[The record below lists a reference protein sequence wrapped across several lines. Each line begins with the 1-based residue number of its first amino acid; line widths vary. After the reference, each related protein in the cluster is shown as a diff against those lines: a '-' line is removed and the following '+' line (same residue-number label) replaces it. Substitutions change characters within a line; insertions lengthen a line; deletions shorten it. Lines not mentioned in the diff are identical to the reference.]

1 MTHDLII
8 LGSGPAGCTAALYA
22 ARAGLKPLVLE
33 GSQPGGQLT
42 QTTDIENFPGL
53 EKPVNGYDL
62 VVSMRRQA
70 ERFGAV
76 FEMDEAV
83 GADFS
88 GPVKKVETMVAGT
101 LEARAVILATGAS
114 ARWLGLPAEQ
124 ALIGRGVSGCAT
136 CDGAFFRGKEVAV
149 VGGGDV
155 ACEDALFLARLCS
168 KVWLIHRRDAL
179 RASKVMADRV
189 LASAVIEPI
198 WDTVVDDVLDPAAG
212 TVTAVRPTPSF
223 SRAPSTS
230 TPAATW
236 PCATACVPLPRAS
249 SPPAM
254 SWTPTTSRPSSLPVP
269 APRPPSRPNGTS
281 SADAEGKLGGLEAW
295 CALRALGRTTKL
307 PNIQTSKLPPIV
319 LIYCCRPD
327 GPEPT
332 IRQTHDQ
339 S

>member
-149 VGGGDV
+149 IGGGDV

-168 KVWLIHRRDAL
+168 KVCLIHRRDAL

-189 LASAVIEPI
+189 LANAVIEPI

-212 TVTAVRPTPSF
+212 AVTAVRLRNVKDGSL
-223 SRAPSTS
+223 RD
-230 TPAATW
+230 
-236 PCATACVPLPRAS
+236 
-249 SPPAM
+249 
-254 SWTPTTSRPSSLPVP
+254 LPVSGLFVAIGHTP
-269 APRPPSRPNGTS
+269 NTAFLKGAVDLDPRGYVAVRDGVRTS
-281 SADAEGKLGGLEAW
+281 AEGVFAAGDVMDPDYKQAVIAAGAGAKAALEAERY
-295 CALRALGRTTKL
+295 LLG
-307 PNIQTSKLPPIV
+307 
-319 LIYCCRPD
+319 
-327 GPEPT
+327 
-332 IRQTHDQ
+332 
-339 S
+339 

>member
-212 TVTAVRPTPSF
+212 TVTAVRLRNVKDGSLRDLPISGLFVAIGHTPNTVF
-223 SRAPSTS
+223 LKGAVDLDPRGYVAVRDGVRTS
-230 TPAATW
+230 
-236 PCATACVPLPRAS
+236 
-249 SPPAM
+249 
-254 SWTPTTSRPSSLPVP
+254 
-269 APRPPSRPNGTS
+269 
-281 SADAEGKLGGLEAW
+281 AEGVFAAGDVMDPDYKQAVIAAGAGAKAALEAERY
-295 CALRALGRTTKL
+295 LLG
-307 PNIQTSKLPPIV
+307 
-319 LIYCCRPD
+319 
-327 GPEPT
+327 
-332 IRQTHDQ
+332 
-339 S
+339 

>member
-1 MTHDLII
+1 
-8 LGSGPAGCTAALYA
+8 
-22 ARAGLKPLVLE
+22 
-33 GSQPGGQLT
+33 
-42 QTTDIENFPGL
+42 
-53 EKPVNGYDL
+53 
-62 VVSMRRQA
+62 MRRQA

-149 VGGGDV
+149 IGGGDV

-189 LASAVIEPI
+189 LANAVIEPI

-212 TVTAVRPTPSF
+212 AVTAVRLRNVKDGSLRDLPISGLFVAIGHTPNTAF
-223 SRAPSTS
+223 LKGAVDLDPRGYVAVHDGVRTS
-230 TPAATW
+230 
-236 PCATACVPLPRAS
+236 
-249 SPPAM
+249 
-254 SWTPTTSRPSSLPVP
+254 
-269 APRPPSRPNGTS
+269 
-281 SADAEGKLGGLEAW
+281 AEGVFAAGDVMDPDYKQAVIAAGAGAKAALEAERY
-295 CALRALGRTTKL
+295 LLG
-307 PNIQTSKLPPIV
+307 
-319 LIYCCRPD
+319 
-327 GPEPT
+327 
-332 IRQTHDQ
+332 
-339 S
+339 

>member
-1 MTHDLII
+1 MHDLII

-136 CDGAFFRGKEVAV
+136 CDGAFFRGKAVAV
-149 VGGGDV
+149 IGGGDV

-189 LASAVIEPI
+189 LANAVIEPI

-212 TVTAVRPTPSF
+212 AVTAVRLRNVKDGSLRDLPISGLFVAIGHTPNTAF
-223 SRAPSTS
+223 LKGAVDLDPRGYVAVRDGVRTS
-230 TPAATW
+230 
-236 PCATACVPLPRAS
+236 
-249 SPPAM
+249 
-254 SWTPTTSRPSSLPVP
+254 
-269 APRPPSRPNGTS
+269 
-281 SADAEGKLGGLEAW
+281 AEGVFAAGDVMDPDYKQAVIAAGAGAKAAIEAERYLLG
-295 CALRALGRTTKL
+295 
-307 PNIQTSKLPPIV
+307 
-319 LIYCCRPD
+319 
-327 GPEPT
+327 
-332 IRQTHDQ
+332 
-339 S
+339 

>member
-149 VGGGDV
+149 IGGGDV

-212 TVTAVRPTPSF
+212 TVTAVRLRNVKDGSLRDLPISGLFVAIGHTPNTVF
-223 SRAPSTS
+223 LKGAVDLDPRGYVAVRDGVRTS
-230 TPAATW
+230 
-236 PCATACVPLPRAS
+236 
-249 SPPAM
+249 
-254 SWTPTTSRPSSLPVP
+254 
-269 APRPPSRPNGTS
+269 
-281 SADAEGKLGGLEAW
+281 AEGVFAAGDVMDPDYKQAVIAAGAGAKAALEAERF
-295 CALRALGRTTKL
+295 LLG
-307 PNIQTSKLPPIV
+307 
-319 LIYCCRPD
+319 
-327 GPEPT
+327 
-332 IRQTHDQ
+332 
-339 S
+339 

>member
-149 VGGGDV
+149 IGGGDV

-189 LASAVIEPI
+189 LANPVIEPI

-212 TVTAVRPTPSF
+212 AVTAVRLRNVKDGALRDLPISGLFVAIGHTPNTAF
-223 SRAPSTS
+223 LKGAVDLDPRGYVAVRDGVRTS
-230 TPAATW
+230 
-236 PCATACVPLPRAS
+236 
-249 SPPAM
+249 
-254 SWTPTTSRPSSLPVP
+254 
-269 APRPPSRPNGTS
+269 
-281 SADAEGKLGGLEAW
+281 AEGVFAAGDVMDPDYKQAVIAAGAGAKAALEAERY
-295 CALRALGRTTKL
+295 LLG
-307 PNIQTSKLPPIV
+307 
-319 LIYCCRPD
+319 
-327 GPEPT
+327 
-332 IRQTHDQ
+332 
-339 S
+339 

>member
-1 MTHDLII
+1 MHDLII

-70 ERFGAV
+70 ERFGAA

-149 VGGGDV
+149 IGGGDV

-189 LASAVIEPI
+189 LANAVIEPI
-198 WDTVVDDVLDPAAG
+198 WDTVVDDVLAPAAG
-212 TVTAVRPTPSF
+212 AVTAVRLRNVKDGSLRDLPISGLFVAIGHTPNTAF
-223 SRAPSTS
+223 LKGAVDLDPRGYVAVRDGVRTS
-230 TPAATW
+230 
-236 PCATACVPLPRAS
+236 
-249 SPPAM
+249 
-254 SWTPTTSRPSSLPVP
+254 
-269 APRPPSRPNGTS
+269 
-281 SADAEGKLGGLEAW
+281 AEGVFAAGDVMDPDYKQAVIAAGAGAKAALEAERY
-295 CALRALGRTTKL
+295 LLG
-307 PNIQTSKLPPIV
+307 
-319 LIYCCRPD
+319 
-327 GPEPT
+327 
-332 IRQTHDQ
+332 
-339 S
+339 

>member
-22 ARAGLKPLVLE
+22 ARAGLRPLVLE
-33 GSQPGGQLT
+33 GAQPGGQLT

-53 EKPVNGYDL
+53 EQPVNGYDL

-88 GPVKKVETMVAGT
+88 GPVKQLETLVAGT

-168 KVWLIHRRDAL
+168 RVWLIHRRDAL
-179 RASKVMADRV
+179 RASKVMAERV
-189 LASAVIEPI
+189 LASDVITPV
-198 WDTVVDDVLDPAAG
+198 WDTVVEDVLDPAAG
-212 TVTAVRPTPSF
+212 AVTAVRLRNVKDGSL
-223 SRAPSTS
+223 RD
-230 TPAATW
+230 
-236 PCATACVPLPRAS
+236 
-249 SPPAM
+249 
-254 SWTPTTSRPSSLPVP
+254 LPVSGLFVAIGHTP
-269 APRPPSRPNGTS
+269 NTDFLKGAVDLDPRGYVAVRDGVRTS
-281 SADAEGKLGGLEAW
+281 AEGVFAAGDVMDPDYKQAVVAAGAGAKAALEAERY
-295 CALRALGRTTKL
+295 LLG
-307 PNIQTSKLPPIV
+307 
-319 LIYCCRPD
+319 
-327 GPEPT
+327 
-332 IRQTHDQ
+332 
-339 S
+339 

>member
-149 VGGGDV
+149 IGGGDV

-189 LASAVIEPI
+189 LANAVIEPI

-212 TVTAVRPTPSF
+212 AVTAVRLRNVKDGSLRDLPISGLFVAIGHTPNTAF
-223 SRAPSTS
+223 LKGAVDLDPRGYVAVRDGVRTS
-230 TPAATW
+230 
-236 PCATACVPLPRAS
+236 
-249 SPPAM
+249 
-254 SWTPTTSRPSSLPVP
+254 
-269 APRPPSRPNGTS
+269 
-281 SADAEGKLGGLEAW
+281 AEGVFAAGDVMDPDYKQAVIAAGAGAKAALEAERY
-295 CALRALGRTTKL
+295 LLG
-307 PNIQTSKLPPIV
+307 
-319 LIYCCRPD
+319 
-327 GPEPT
+327 
-332 IRQTHDQ
+332 
-339 S
+339 

>member
-1 MTHDLII
+1 MHDLII

-149 VGGGDV
+149 IGGGDV

-189 LASAVIEPI
+189 LANAVIEPI

-212 TVTAVRPTPSF
+212 AVTAVRLRNVKDGSLRDLPISGLFVAIGHTPNTAF
-223 SRAPSTS
+223 LKGAIDLDPRGYVAVRDGVRTS
-230 TPAATW
+230 
-236 PCATACVPLPRAS
+236 
-249 SPPAM
+249 
-254 SWTPTTSRPSSLPVP
+254 
-269 APRPPSRPNGTS
+269 
-281 SADAEGKLGGLEAW
+281 AEGVFAAGDVMDPDYKQAVIAAGAGAKAALEAERY
-295 CALRALGRTTKL
+295 LLG
-307 PNIQTSKLPPIV
+307 
-319 LIYCCRPD
+319 
-327 GPEPT
+327 
-332 IRQTHDQ
+332 
-339 S
+339 